1 MTSLLVLALLRASDA
16 GSTPDAGPAP
26 LVPRALLFGNA
37 ELASPQLSPDG
48 LKVAF
53 LKPDP
58 NDVVQ
63 LWVRTVGAADD
74 VQLTSEPSRS
84 LRSFRWA
91 EDASALLYPQDLGG
105 DERFHLFVVELAT
118 KATRDLTPWPGS
130 RNELLE
136 TSPKAPDFA
145 LVTSNRRDA
154 RAADV
159 LRLNWK
165 SGAVELDTRNPGDVT
180 QWLVDADFKVRGA
193 KAALANGGSELRVRD
208 TVKSPWRALIT
219 ASLEENLRP
228 WGFTLDG
235 KSLLLAS
242 TISSDTDRVIEK
254 SLKTG
259 TERLLATNAKSD
271 VVDVSWNRATSSLR
285 AVAFEVNGRREWT
298 SLDWLFPI
306 EVDQLRA
313 FGSGEL
319 DIVST
324 DRLDVKWV
332 VSFSSDTQ
340 PPTYLVWDRKAKQAT
355 PIGSAFP
362 KLATAVLSPVTPVTI
377 PARDGLGLQAFLT
390 VPAGASP
397 VKRPLVVLVHG
408 GPWWRDRLGFHPNA
422 QWLANRGAAVLQ
434 VNYRGS
440 TGYGKRFVTAGN
452 RQWGLAM
459 QDDLSDAVA
468 WAVKEGVADPARV
481 AIMGQS
487 YGGYATLMGLAKTP
501 ELYRCGVDLVGPANL
516 FTLLAAVPPWW
527 KAQEATF
534 FRRVGNPNDPKDKE
548 LLTAASPAFIAD
560 RITAPLL
567 IGQGENDPR
576 VKPSESEQIVS
587 AMRAASRQ
595 VTYVVYPDEGH
606 GLTRAANRLDF
617 AARAEAFLATCLG
630 LRSEPLPKGGSVAGS
645 SAQLR

>member
-1 MTSLLVLALLRASDA
+1 MPALLLLALLAV
-16 GSTPDAGPAP
+16 PDAGARPDAGVP
-26 LVPRALLFGNA
+26 LIPRAHLFGNA

-53 LKPDP
+53 LKPDQ
-58 NDVVQ
+58 NDVAQ
-63 LWVRTVGAADD
+63 LWVRTVGASDD
-74 VQLTSEPSRS
+74 VQVTAEASRG
-84 LRSFRWA
+84 LRSFRWT
-91 EDASALLYPQDLGG
+91 EDASALLYPQDTGG
-105 DERFHLFVVELAT
+105 DERFHLFVVDLAT

-136 TSPKAPDFA
+136 TSPKAPDFV

-154 RAADV
+154 RAVDV

-165 SGAVELDTRNPGDVT
+165 TGAVETDTRNPGDVT
-180 QWLVDADFKVRGA
+180 SWLVDADFKVRAA
-193 KAALANGGSELRVRD
+193 KAALANGGTELRVRD
-208 TVKSPWRALIT
+208 SVKAPWRALIT
-219 ASLEENLRP
+219 ASLEENLRLF
-228 WGFTLDG
+228 GFTLDG

-259 TERLLATNAKSD
+259 TERLLATNGKSD

-298 SLDWLFPI
+298 SLDWLFPV
-306 EVDQLRA
+306 ETDQLKA
-313 FGSGEL
+313 FGSGDL

-324 DRLDVKWV
+324 DRADMKWV
-332 VSFSSDTQ
+332 VSFSSDTS

-355 PIGSAFP
+355 PLGSAYP
-362 KLATAVLSPVTPVTI
+362 RLAAATLSPMTPVSI
-377 PARDGLGLQAFLT
+377 PTRDGLTLQAFLT
-390 VPAGASP
+390 TPAGVAPS
-397 VKRPLVVLVHG
+397 KLPLVLLVHG
-408 GPWWRDRLGFHPNA
+408 GPWWRDRLGFHSNA

-440 TGYGKRFVTAGN
+440 TGSGKRFVNAGN

-516 FTLLAAVPPWW
+516 FTLLAAIPPWW

-534 FRRVGNPNDPKDKE
+534 FRRVGNPNDAKDKD
-548 LLTAASPAFIAD
+548 LLTQASPAFVAD
-560 RITAPLL
+560 RIVAPLL

-576 VKPSESEQIVS
+576 VKPSESEQIVT
-587 AMRAASRQ
+587 AMRAANRP

-606 GLTRAANRLDF
+606 GLARPENRLDF
-617 AARAEAFLATCLG
+617 AARAEAFLGKCLS
-630 LRSEPLPKGGSVAGS
+630 LRTEPPGTSKGS
-645 SAQLR
+645 SALSR

>member
-1 MTSLLVLALLRASDA
+1 MPALLLLALLAA
-16 GSTPDAGPAP
+16 PDAGVRPDAGVP
-26 LVPRALLFGNA
+26 LIPRAHLFGNA

-53 LKPDP
+53 LKPDQ
-58 NDVVQ
+58 NDVAQ
-63 LWVRTVGAADD
+63 LWVRTVGATDD
-74 VQLTSEPSRS
+74 VQVTAEASRG
-84 LRSFRWA
+84 LRSFRWT
-91 EDASALLYPQDLGG
+91 EDASALLYPQDTGG
-105 DERFHLFVVELAT
+105 DERFHLFVVDLAT

-136 TSPKAPDFA
+136 TSPKAPDFV

-154 RAADV
+154 RAVDV

-165 SGAVELDTRNPGDVT
+165 TGAVETDTRNPGDVT
-180 QWLVDADFKVRGA
+180 SWLVDADFKVRAA
-193 KAALANGGSELRVRD
+193 KAALANGGTELRVRD
-208 TVKSPWRALIT
+208 TVKAPWRALVT
-219 ASLEENLRP
+219 ASLEENLRLF
-228 WGFTLDG
+228 GFTLDG

-242 TISSDTDRVIEK
+242 TVSSDTDRVIEK

-298 SLDWLFPI
+298 SLDWLFPV
-306 EVDQLRA
+306 ETDQLKA
-313 FGSGEL
+313 LGSGDL

-324 DRLDVKWV
+324 DRADTKWV
-332 VSFSSDTQ
+332 VSFSSDTS

-355 PIGSAFP
+355 PLGSAYP
-362 KLATAVLSPVTPVTI
+362 KLAAATLSPMTPVSI
-377 PARDGLGLQAFLT
+377 PTRDGLTLQAFLT
-390 VPAGASP
+390 APAGAAPS
-397 VKRPLVVLVHG
+397 KLPLVLLVHG

-440 TGYGKRFVTAGN
+440 TGSGKRFVNAGN

-534 FRRVGNPNDPKDKE
+534 FRRVGNPNDAKDKD
-548 LLTAASPAFIAD
+548 LLTQASPAFVAD
-560 RITAPLL
+560 RIVAPLL

-576 VKPSESEQIVS
+576 VKPSESEQIVT
-587 AMRAASRQ
+587 AMRAANRQ

-606 GLTRAANRLDF
+606 GLARPENRLDF
-617 AARAEAFLATCLG
+617 AARTEAFLAKCLG
-630 LRSEPLPKGGSVAGS
+630 LRSEPLAKAGVAGS
-645 SAQLR
+645 SAQVR